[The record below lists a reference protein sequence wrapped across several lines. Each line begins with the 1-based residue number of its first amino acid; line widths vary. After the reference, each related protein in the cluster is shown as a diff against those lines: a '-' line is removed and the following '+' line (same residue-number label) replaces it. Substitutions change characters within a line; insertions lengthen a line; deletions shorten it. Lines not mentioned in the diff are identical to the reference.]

1 MSAIKWLRPL
11 AVIGRHPFAILT
23 GLFILAIAAGS
34 LRLGWADLWATPDQR
49 GQRLFEHQK
58 YEQAAD
64 AFVDPMWRG
73 AALMRAGSFKEAAQ
87 VYGGIDAAE
96 AAYDQGN
103 ALVMLGKYDDA
114 VGRYDR
120 ALALRPGW
128 PEAEANRALAR
139 LRADRMK
146 APGADA
152 GDQRKGADQIVFDKD
167 KKKGGGQDT
176 ETAGTTM
183 NDEQIRSLWLKQ
195 VQTRPAD
202 FLRARFSYQLQAASE
217 GQAK

>member
-1 MSAIKWLRPL
+1 MNYLHRL
-11 AVIGRHPFAILT
+11 AVIARHPFAILT
-23 GLFILAIAAGS
+23 TLFVGAIALAS
-34 LRLGWADLWATPDQR
+34 WQLGWAGLWGTPDQR
-49 GQRLFEHQK
+49 GRRLFEDRK
-58 YEQAAD
+58 YEQAAN

-87 VYGGIDAAE
+87 VFGGVDTAE

-103 ALVMLGKYDDA
+103 ALVMLGKYADA

-128 PEAEANRALAR
+128 EDAEANRTLAR
-139 LRADRMK
+139 LRAERMK

-152 GDQRKGADQIVFDKD
+152 GDQREGADEIVYDKN
-167 KKKGGGQDT
+167 KKKTGGQDT
-176 ETAGTTM
+176 ETASSPMT
-183 NDEQIRSLWLKQ
+183 DEQIRSLWLKQ

-202 FLRARFSYQLQAASE
+202 FLRARFAYQLQAADKD
-217 GQAK
+217 QAR